1 MRLRI
6 IMDMEFDD
14 HEELVKVVEKS
25 TRQALVVTRR
35 EKVLSCPVDPSVE
48 SDGYFWE
55 HGTCFDTELVYKHED
70 ISTEPVYPLRAISFL
85 RCAKVR
91 WSESSATSV
100 SNEFRKWQKL
110 RADLFPAEEDE

>member
-25 TRQALVVTRR
+25 TRQALVITRR

-85 RCAKVR
+85 RCAKAKVEFDKDLYR
-91 WSESSATSV
+91 SAD
-100 SNEFRKWQKL
+100 FRKWMKL
-110 RADLFPAEEDE
+110 RAELKEDE